1 MAGGG
6 GSCAVD
12 GGGGDAGRFLT
23 DRENCKNIQ
32 FQFGILTKKSLIN
45 SDHFPSFLFMPLA

>member
-23 DRENCKNIQ
+23 DRDHCKNIQ
-32 FQFGILTKKSLIN
+32 FQFGILTKKSFIN
-45 SDHFPSFLFMPLA
+45 FEHFSFFLFMHLA